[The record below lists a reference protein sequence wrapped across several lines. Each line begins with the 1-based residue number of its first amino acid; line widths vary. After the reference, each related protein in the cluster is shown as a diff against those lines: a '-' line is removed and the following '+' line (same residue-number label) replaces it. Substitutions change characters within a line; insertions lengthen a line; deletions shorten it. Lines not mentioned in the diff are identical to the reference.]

1 MMKNKKHK
9 ETKGMKKIL
18 AMVLVGVIGMCIF
31 TGCGKSEEEKAMD
44 EIADHLRDE
53 AAADGV
59 DIDKM
64 VEEEAEKYNAE
75 LEAGNKEIANMND
88 LIESLKNNEMV
99 PLREQSETYFNAT
112 DSETAKKA
120 AEEFNKAYDK
130 YLEAAIGEYFT
141 DEYDA
146 SELLR
151 QNDIH
156 RIKITDSELQTRVNY
171 LDNCYGKNYNRIRFY
186 GADSE
191 IECLLMYNETDD
203 QIVSDVTLIYND
215 GRSITPDLSSIGKPV
230 QGVEFVVN
238 KNDLIITDYTW
249 GYEFTVDSP
258 AGTSIGN
265 ADGSPIFPEGEY
277 SIGTELW
284 ENTIEE
290 YNSKME

>member
-1 MMKNKKHK
+1 
-9 ETKGMKKIL
+9 MKKIL

-75 LEAGNKEIANMND
+75 LEAGNKEIANMNE

-130 YLEAAIGEYFT
+130 YMEAAIGEYLVNEHVAAEQLNNNGIRRT
-141 DEYDA
+141 KISDN
-146 SELLR
+146 ELG
-151 QNDIH
+151 
-156 RIKITDSELQTRVNY
+156 TRVNY
-171 LDNCYGKNYNRIRFY
+171 LDNCYGKDYNKVQLF
-186 GADSE
+186 GADGE
-191 IECLLMYNETDD
+191 IEGILMYNETDD
-203 QIVSDVTLIYND
+203 QIVSDVTLVYND
-215 GRSITPDLSSIGKPV
+215 GRSIVPDLSSIGKPV
-230 QGVEFVVN
+230 QCVEIVIN
-238 KNDLIITDYTW
+238 SNSLIITDYIW
-249 GYEFTVDSP
+249 AYEFTPENTS
-258 AGTSIGN
+258 GTSMGN
-265 ADGSPIFPEGEY
+265 ADGSPTYPEGDY
-277 SIGTELW
+277 TYRTELW
-284 ENTIEE
+284 ENTLEG
-290 YNSKME
+290 YNSEME